1 MYKDVPQGLDFPST
15 ENRIL
20 EFWEKNEIFQKAV
33 ARNRGSKK
41 KFRFIDGPI
50 TANNPMGVHH
60 AWGRTLKDVFQRYKA
75 LQGCDCRYQNGFDCQ
90 GLWVEVEVEKELGFK
105 SKRDIEEYGV
115 DRFVE
120 KCKERVRKFSKR
132 QTEQSVRLGYWM
144 DWKNSYFTMAPEN
157 NYAIWHFLKKC
168 HDNHWIYK
176 GTDVMP
182 WCHRCGTAL
191 SDMEVNEGYQDKTHR
206 CVFLRLPIHGRN
218 HEYLLVWTT
227 TPWTLTSNVAVAVH
241 PELDYLKVKQQ
252 DQAKQNEHIYYVA
265 KGRKEILRGEY
276 EILGEIKGQ
285 ELVGLRYKGPFDE
298 MDAQKEVQ
306 HKVVAW
312 DEVSET
318 DGTGMVHIAPGC
330 GKEDFILGKQEKL
343 PVVAPLDESGNYLHG
358 FGWLTGKNVS
368 EVGPS
373 IIAALKERGILY
385 YQHDYT
391 HRYPHC
397 WRCSNE
403 LVFRLV
409 DEWFISMD
417 EVRHKIMDVVRT
429 ARWIPDF
436 GLERELDW
444 LKNMG
449 DWCISKKRYWGLA
462 LPIFVCESCNS
473 FDVVGGYTELQERAT
488 EGWDAFYGHSP
499 HKPFIDQVKIKCEK
513 CGGKA
518 HRIGDVGNPW
528 LDAGIVPYSTLISNE
543 QCYTPDKEASGEWQF
558 DPKRGYPFEKDYWK
572 DWFPAEFITE
582 CFPGQFRNW
591 FYAILTMST
600 VLENRTPFETLLG
613 HALVRD
619 EKGEDMHK
627 SKGNA
632 IWFDDAAEKMGA
644 DLMRWVYCSQNPVNN
659 LNFGYNMASEFRRRL
674 LTLHNVYSFYITY
687 AKLDNFSPAGRS
699 VHGEKLQLLDKW
711 VLAEL
716 NVLVSEVRQYM
727 DNYDTMGA
735 TKKIDAFVDSLSTWY
750 VRRSRRRFW
759 KSGDDSDKSAAY
771 LTLFAC
777 LDVLN
782 RLMAPFMPFW
792 TEDMYQNMV
801 RSANPNAP
809 ESVHLTS
816 FPEVD
821 SALMDEAL
829 IRKMDLVRDVV
840 SLGHAARKESK
851 VKVRQ
856 PLPKLQF
863 RGSQAALWHDL
874 KEFED
879 IIRDEINVKLVEE
892 IPSVEDLIEYRAKPQ
907 FPKLGPKFGPKGKLV
922 AGAISAMTSEQAR
935 QFKERGFGSLVLDSG
950 ETVEIIAEDAD
961 IVVNSKPGIMV
972 KVERDFA
979 IVLDTS
985 ASPELIAEGLA
996 REFVHK
1002 VQNARKDAGFE
1013 VSDRIAVGIEGDS
1026 LLIAAIEKNADYIK
1040 TETLTVTLSQGV
1052 LDAAEKTEEGE
1063 VNGLALRLSLRRV
1076 R

>member
-1 MYKDVPQGLDFPST
+1 MYKDVPQALDFPTT
-15 ENRIL
+15 EHRVQA
-20 EFWEKNEIFQKAV
+20 FWDEHKIFEKLV
-33 ARNRGSKK
+33 AKNRGSKK

-75 LQGCDCRYQNGFDCQ
+75 SQGCDCRYQNGFDCQ

-132 QTEQSVRLGYWM
+132 QTEQSIRLGYWM
-144 DWKNSYFTMAPEN
+144 DWKNSYYTMAPEN

-168 HDNHWIYK
+168 HENHWIYK

-206 CVFLRLPIHGRN
+206 CVFLRLPIHGRH

-241 PELDYLKVKQQ
+241 PELTYLKIKQQ
-252 DQAKQNEHIYYVA
+252 DHVYYVA
-265 KGRKEILRGEY
+265 KGRKEILRGDY
-276 EILGEIKGQ
+276 EILSELKGE
-285 ELVGLRYKGPFDE
+285 ELVGLRYKGPFEE

-330 GKEDFILGKQEKL
+330 GKEDFLLGKQEKL
-343 PVVAPLDESGNYLHG
+343 PVVAPLDESGNYLPG

-373 IIAALKERGILY
+373 VISALKDRGILY

-417 EVRHKIMDVVRT
+417 EVRHKIADVVRT
-429 ARWIPDF
+429 ARWIPEF
-436 GLERELDW
+436 GLDRELDW

-462 LPIFVCESCNS
+462 LPIFVCESCNT
-473 FDVVGGYTELQERAT
+473 FDVVGGYTELQERSV
-488 EGWDAFYGHSP
+488 EGWDAFYGRSP
-499 HKPFIDQVKIKCEK
+499 HKPFIDHVKIKCEK

-528 LDAGIVPYSTLISNE
+528 LDAGIVPYSTVIPNE

-558 DPKRGYPFEKDYWK
+558 NPTRGYPFERDYWK
-572 DWFPAEFITE
+572 EWFPAEFITE

-619 EKGEDMHK
+619 EKGEEMHK

-632 IWFDDAAEKMGA
+632 IWFDDAAEKLGA
-644 DLMRWVYCSQNPVNN
+644 DLMRWVYASQNPVSN
-659 LNFGYNMASEFRRRL
+659 LNFGFNVAGEFRRRL

-687 AKLDNFSPAGRS
+687 AKLDNFSPVGKN
-699 VHGEKLQLLDKW
+699 VHSEKLQLLDKW

-716 NVLVSEVRQYM
+716 NVLVGEVRSYM

-759 KSGDDSDKSAAY
+759 KSDSDSDKSAAY
-771 LTLFAC
+771 MTLYTC
-777 LDVLN
+777 LETLI
-782 RLMAPFMPFW
+782 RLMSPFMPFW
-792 TEDMYQNMV
+792 TEDMYQNLV
-801 RSANPNAP
+801 RAPNSEAP
-809 ESVHLTS
+809 ESVHLAA

-821 SALMDEAL
+821 KALLDEAL

-863 RGSQAALWHDL
+863 RASKAASWADV
-874 KEFED
+874 KDYED
-879 IIRDEINVKLVEE
+879 IIRDEINVKSVEE

-907 FPKLGPKFGPKGKLV
+907 FPKLGPKFGPKGKAV
-922 AGAISAMTSEQAR
+922 AQAITAMGSNDVKL
-935 QFKERGFGSLVLDSG
+935 FKERGFAQLVVDG
-950 ETVEIIAEDAD
+950 ETLEVVAEDAD
-961 IVVNSKPGIMV
+961 VVVNSKPGIMV

-979 IVLDTS
+979 IVLDT
-985 ASPELIAEGLA
+985 AVTPDLVAEGLA

-1002 VQNARKDAGFE
+1002 IQNARKDAGFE
-1013 VSDRIAVGIEGDS
+1013 VSDRIVIGVEGAPEVWAAV
-1026 LLIAAIEKNADYIK
+1026 EKHADYIK
-1040 TETLTVTLSQGV
+1040 VETLSMSITNSA
-1052 LDAAEKTEEGE
+1052 LDGAEKSEEGD
-1063 VNGLALRLSLRRV
+1063 VNGLKVVLHMKRTH
-1076 R
+1076 